1 MKKILSLLF
10 LFSIPLFSQIMT
22 PEKVISM
29 MSNRFATMN
38 SFSTSFTE
46 RNGSK
51 IKTGT
56 LISKNPNIFK
66 LEYSGGTNSDSIY
79 CDGKTLWMIFPR
91 KKVVSEQTLHYGDSG
106 AIYTK
111 AGISRLISK
120 YNIDF
125 YSDRALR
132 PVSSF
137 DGSALNI
144 SGYSSSQYTGDD
156 NRLAYHMLLTP
167 KQASVDRTG
176 FPTIH
181 LWIAEDGMIIR
192 ILGISTTNVPVEY
205 LFKSIRYNVQY
216 DNKTFVPVIPE
227 EMQVLKDGLISG
239 N

>member
-1 MKKILSLLF
+1 MKKILILLF

-29 MSNRFATMN
+29 MSNRFASMN
-38 SFSTSFTE
+38 SFSSSFTE

-137 DGSALNI
+137 DGTSLSYA
-144 SGYSSSQYTGDD
+144 SYS
-156 NRLAYHMLLTP
+156 
-167 KQASVDRTG
+167 
-176 FPTIH
+176 
-181 LWIAEDGMIIR
+181 
-192 ILGISTTNVPVEY
+192 
-205 LFKSIRYNVQY
+205 
-216 DNKTFVPVIPE
+216 
-227 EMQVLKDGLISG
+227 
-239 N
+239 

>member
-1 MKKILSLLF
+1 MKKILILLF

-29 MSNRFATMN
+29 MSNRFASMN
-38 SFSTSFTE
+38 SFSSSFTE

-91 KKVVSEQTLHYGDSG
+91 K
-106 AIYTK
+106 
-111 AGISRLISK
+111 GISRLISK

-137 DGSALNI
+137 DGTALNI
-144 SGYSSSQYTGDD
+144 SGYNSSQYTGDD